1 MKYEKILSK
10 TKLQH
15 GKYILTPIRKQD
27 IQKIRKWRNDQ
38 MDILRQNKIL
48 TKLEQE
54 DYFNK
59 IIKRTFQEN
68 KPNCILFSFLLND
81 ECIGYGGFVHIDWFL
96 KRSEISFLN
105 ETNRAQNQETYK
117 TDYSIFLKIILQIAF
132 EQLCLNRIFT
142 ETFAFR
148 KNTSKL
154 LEKFGFRLEG
164 RLKNHVMVKGNY
176 FDSLIHGFLKQYY
189 KKL

>member
-15 GKYILTPIRKQD
+15 GKYTLIPIRKQD

-54 DYFNK
+54 DYFKK